1 MTPLEAH
8 VKVGEFSRYIPL
20 PKVARSI
27 GGCFMVTGG
36 RLASLD
42 LHKEESLWAVAGE
55 AIALALKH
63 REESDREK
71 AKVEKV
77 TDWLKEFW
85 ITPSPIT
92 GADSV
97 AAEKEYRLSATAL
110 INLVKGLG
118 D

>member
-36 RLASLD
+36 RLVSLD

-71 AKVEKV
+71 AKVDKV
-77 TDWLKEFW
+77 AKWLQEHSAF
-85 ITPSPIT
+85 PEELRQRRE
-92 GADSV
+92 
-97 AAEKEYRLSATAL
+97 AAENL
-110 INLVKGLG
+110 IELVKGLG